1 MALSEISGCE
11 LLCAGAC
18 VTGSEII
25 RKGWKIRNIWKWD
38 HEEWELYS
46 RSAPYIF
53 LNRRLT
59 DIWKMET
66 CATDSRLTGI
76 YGQCEVWLASLP
88 ALLLLIPTLTH
99 PPSELN
105 WISYKTFWNC
115 YVQKRRVVVFKIW
128 LFWIEI
134 RKSNLWHFKHFLLML
149 VKKEKK
155 NKERQKKIVPVQRE
169 KRDELRIVLYRVF
182 IERVESKSQW
192 IL

>member
-11 LLCAGAC
+11 LVCAGGC
-18 VTGSEII
+18 VTWSEII
-25 RKGWKIRNIWKWD
+25 RKGGKIRNIWKWD

-46 RSAPYIF
+46 RLAPYIF

-66 CATDSRLTGI
+66 CATDLRLTGI
-76 YGQCEVWLASLP
+76 YGQCEVLFASLP
-88 ALLLLIPTLTH
+88 ALVLLIPTLTH

-115 YVQKRRVVVFKIW
+115 YVQKRLVVVFKIW

-134 RKSNLWHFKHFLLML
+134 RKSNLWHFKHSYWCLL
-149 VKKEKK
+149 KEKK
-155 NKERQKKIVPVQRE
+155 IIKKKENCTCSERKTRTKNSLMPS
-169 KRDELRIVLYRVF
+169 LYW
-182 IERVESKSQW
+182 KSW
-192 IL
+192 V